1 MVVEG
6 ADGLTMLETT
16 ENRGTGIEI
25 ELVLEV
31 MLDTTEKSA
40 GGMETDVV
48 VDVAEVPSLAVGV
61 VEPILVLEA
70 DVVPELLAALTFEL
84 EAFVAA
90 SEPAEVFGLKVR
102 VVDVVVEAAEV
113 VSLEVRA
120 AEVILEL
127 AGALVLD
134 FDVINGV
141 PDSTRLLNSDVVGI
155 AVVVEFL
162 EVLEMGAT

>member
-1 MVVEG
+1 MEG
-6 ADGLTMLETT
+6 VDGLEMLETT
-16 ENRGTGIEI
+16 ENRGAGIEI

-40 GGMETDVV
+40 GGTEIDVV
-48 VDVAEVPSLAVGV
+48 VDIAGVPSLAVGV
-61 VEPILVLEA
+61 VEPILVLEV
-70 DVVPELLAALTFEL
+70 DVVPELLVALMFEV
-84 EAFVAA
+84 EASDAV

-102 VVDVVVEAAEV
+102 VIDVIVEAAEV

-134 FDVINGV
+134 SDVIDGV
-141 PDSTRLLNSDVVGI
+141 PDSTRLLNSDVAGI

-162 EVLEMGAT
+162 EVLEPGTT